1 MGLLTAALV
10 VGAGAAAMGVVQAN
24 KAAKQAAQDRA
35 ETEAR
40 MVQQEEEAKTVSRES
55 QRLDQVKTDAG
66 ADIEIGTGA
75 GSSSKSRRR
84 ARSPRSTAIAA
95 PSAGQVS
102 FGL

>member
-1 MGLLTAALV
+1 
-10 VGAGAAAMGVVQAN
+10 MGVVQAN
-24 KAAKQAAQDRA
+24 KAAKQATQDRVA
-35 ETEAR
+35 QEAR
-40 MVQQEEEAKTVSRES
+40 MTQQEEEAKTVSRES

-66 ADIEIGTGA
+66 ADIEIGTDA